1 MNAEQQHLILTIS
14 LYAAFAD
21 GIKDDRE
28 REEIRRIAV
37 DSSDNALRAVT
48 CAAGQAVRLHTS
60 GIVIGSRGLN
70 VGESLLFGAVA
81 DKVMRRSSLPVMVAP

>member
-37 DSSDNALRAVT
+37 DSSDNALRAVA

-60 GIVIGSRGLN
+60 GIVIGSSGLN

-81 DKVMRRSSLPVMVAP
+81 DKVMRRSSLPAMVAP